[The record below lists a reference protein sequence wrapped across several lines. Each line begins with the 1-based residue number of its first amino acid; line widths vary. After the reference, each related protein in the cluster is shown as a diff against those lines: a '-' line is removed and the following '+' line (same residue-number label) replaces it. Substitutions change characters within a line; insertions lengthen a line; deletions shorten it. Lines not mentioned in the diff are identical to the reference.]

1 MSSATRKT
9 EPTVRPLKAA
19 DLGRVVEID
28 AAHTG
33 VARGHFFEKRLRA
46 AEREPEE
53 FIHLGTGTART
64 LAAYALARVQRG
76 EFGREEAV
84 IVLDALGVAPGSQEQ
99 GHGRALLRTLGEEAR
114 RRGIRRLL
122 SQADWRSHHL
132 LKFFDHEGFEIA
144 ARMVLERAVGEPLAE
159 PALSGEG
166 GEPAV
171 QAEASAEIDYS
182 VTQPDFGPLARDRV
196 PVRSMMESDLRA
208 LTTIDREITGHNRAA
223 YYERKLREAL
233 RESDVR
239 VSLVAELDQV
249 PVGFIMARVDLGAF
263 GRTEPAAMLDTIGVS
278 PNYRDRSVGRALL
291 SQLLANLASLRVEKL
306 LTEVE
311 WSDRD
316 LIGYLASCGF
326 RPSTRLCFDYR
337 LA

>member
-1 MSSATRKT
+1 MSSGTRSPEPAVQPLRAT
-9 EPTVRPLKAA
+9 

-28 AAHTG
+28 RAHTG
-33 VARGHFFEKRLRA
+33 IARGRFFEKRLRA

-53 FIHLGTGTART
+53 FIHLCTGAAGS

-84 IVLDALGVAPGSQEQ
+84 IVLDAMGVAPGSQEQ
-99 GHGRALLRTLGEEAR
+99 GHGRAMLRTLGAEAR

-132 LKFFDHEGFEIA
+132 LRFFDHEGFEIS
-144 ARMVLERAVGEPLAE
+144 ARMVLERSVGDPLAE
-159 PALSGEG
+159 PAPAGESGEA
-166 GEPAV
+166 AV
-171 QAEASAEIDYS
+171 RPERSAEIDYS
-182 VTQPDFGPLARDRV
+182 VAQPDFGPLARDRV

-208 LTTIDREITGHNRAA
+208 LTSIDRQITGHNRGA
-223 YYERKLREAL
+223 YFERKLREAL

-239 VSLVAELDQV
+239 VSLVAELEQI
-249 PVGFIMARVDLGAF
+249 PAGFIMARVDLGAF
-263 GRTEPAAMLDTIGVS
+263 GRTESAAMLDTIGVA
-278 PNYRDRSVGRALL
+278 PDYRDRSVGRALL

-316 LIGYLASCGF
+316 LMGYLASCGF

-337 LA
+337 IG